1 MRKMAKRSKIR
12 VFTAPLTIL
21 MCALIIFISFNQLY
35 GIKYEGPI
43 VFNSKFQ
50 YHTKDPL
57 TNGTKPYLWE
67 SSVFKGPND
76 EVFARQNTIEN
87 QYCLG
92 MHIYQDGTNDTYDWA
107 TIHIKQ
113 PIRGNALERM
123 LGKSVGIW
131 VYPTFPYIYDEIEK
145 DPRNVFGIEIN
156 DGEHI
161 IWFVF
166 SNHSDQTYTLRNHR
180 IVIIDTP
187 LNAWSYRE
195 INIAEQ
201 YIEAGWELPE
211 DISFILIT
219 GATKVLEGNFSGYV
233 KEIIVK

>member
-1 MRKMAKRSKIR
+1 
-12 VFTAPLTIL
+12 
-21 MCALIIFISFNQLY
+21 
-35 GIKYEGPI
+35 
-43 VFNSKFQ
+43 
-50 YHTKDPL
+50 
-57 TNGTKPYLWE
+57 
-67 SSVFKGPND
+67 
-76 EVFARQNTIEN
+76 
-87 QYCLG
+87 
-92 MHIYQDGTNDTYDWA
+92 MHIYQDGANDTYDWA

-123 LGKSVGIW
+123 LEKKVGVW

-166 SNHSDQTYTLRNHR
+166 SNHPDQTYTLRNHR

-187 LNAWSYRE
+187 LNEWSYRE

-211 DISFILIT
+211 DISFIFIT